1 MTVQDLKSGYWKV
14 WVGDDEQLL
23 VDVQNELFSLGIMWM
38 SESKSVSKDID
49 SRKGL
54 IIENGNLLYDSSIKN
69 FNDFESSYRSNTTV
83 QPAEIFAMA
92 KEKIK
97 VGDFVKIVDMG
108 KRYPTISPEI
118 FKNMKPYFDNA
129 SWVNVSSPKDN
140 VFNIDEA
147 FFNINIPHEVIG
159 IVRHPHEPL
168 DVMLIVADHFS
179 NGEND
184 SILAIGEEGIEKVK
198 SPQSKPTIET
208 ADVQSQV
215 FKILNTND
223 KNRIEQID
231 TLFRENSVFEEF
243 NTNFGDEAY
252 LLLDEIMD
260 LLKDS
265 EKKQTKKKPTKKKK
279 KDSVVTKVGEKVEIK
294 PKKKTKKQIKEDEDL
309 ESLLLELEDTD
320 VTAIADADI
329 DLEDLLNSI

>member
-1 MTVQDLKSGYWKV
+1 
-14 WVGDDEQLL
+14 
-23 VDVQNELFSLGIMWM
+23 
-38 SESKSVSKDID
+38 
-49 SRKGL
+49 
-54 IIENGNLLYDSSIKN
+54 
-69 FNDFESSYRSNTTV
+69 
-83 QPAEIFAMA
+83 MA

-97 VGDFVKIVDMG
+97 VGDFVEIVNMG
-108 KRYPTISPEI
+108 KRYPSFSTEI
-118 FKNMKPYFDNA
+118 FQSMKPYFDNA
-129 SWVNVSSPKDN
+129 SWVNVSNPRDN
-140 VFNIDEA
+140 VFEIDGTF
-147 FFNINIPHEVIG
+147 FFNSNIPHEVIA
-159 IVRHPHEPL
+159 IVRHPNEPL
-168 DVMLIVADHFS
+168 DVMLIVADHFG
-179 NGEND
+179 NGDND
-184 SILAIGEEGIEKVK
+184 SILAIGENGIRKVK

-231 TLFRENSVFEEF
+231 TLFRENTVFEEF

-265 EKKQTKKKPTKKKK
+265 EKTQSKKKPTKKKK
-279 KDSVVTKVGEKVEIK
+279 KDSVVTKVGEKVELK